1 MKRGWGLVITVQEGD
16 LRRNASSAEQSRGS
30 KVWSAIQGNV
40 LRDSIDNDTHHE
52 GTGQRGTMKY
62 LRESCNYY
70 IEYYVANS
78 LAVLMWK

>member
-1 MKRGWGLVITVQEGD
+1 MKKGWGLVIRIQEGD

-30 KVWSAIQGNV
+30 KVWFAIQGSV

-62 LRESCNYY
+62 LRESCYY
-70 IEYYVANS
+70 CIEYYVANS
-78 LAVLMWK
+78 LATLMWK